1 MKYNKLFSVF
11 AISAVMAASV
21 VSVYGDEVTTQATV
35 EETAESVPATVEAA
49 TTAPTTATTPTTE
62 TVVTAPVT
70 VTANQT
76 ATTATTATTSQAT
89 TDTVVKVYL
98 NNQLIDFGATDYACI
113 MNNRTMVPIRATATA
128 LGMGIEWDGS
138 TNTMTFTRGE
148 DVITHVM
155 GTNVLTINGEP
166 KTYEAYSAV
175 KNNYTY
181 MPLIMLADVTGL
193 DPIWDATTKSVYLEA
208 EQKDEDIKDETE
220 EVIDEETEDEE
231 NEDDEEEEETTK
243 KKPSRNSVFGD
254 DITMLKYLSVTYDTG
269 KDMDGGK
276 GQNYIFNRQGGGYVV
291 ANLHNELY
299 VRELDKNLN
308 VVNSNRFYTDDY
320 EIGGYFYYNN
330 CHYVLYGRDNSDSV
344 SKSITYKLVKYST
357 NFDSVKNVTVSGTN
371 CRIDTPFTKGR
382 AQMILNG
389 KTLTISDTGLRL
401 PENNTSLDCNIVMS
415 FNIDDL
421 TFLGYDITSEGN
433 MDIAAQ
439 KNSGMGQLITYISD
453 NSIACAALSDTR
465 PRGLYLRA
473 EEIGSENEDPSVVT
487 VLKAENSALSKDL
500 GIDLGGF
507 EVSDNYCI
515 VTGTSVEQNKLSDS
529 KQKNVFVATES
540 KSEFNE
546 KYTSLYWLTDYDDDD
561 DVTILYQKLV
571 KVSDNLFLVMWQ
583 ENRDGEA
590 SVIKYGYL
598 DGEGKVVEGLKRAD
612 KDGFVTINGKLSSSQ
627 PLLASDKK
635 SIYYAL
641 TEADGDPI
649 ELYQMVIDVPVKTTK
664 KGK

>member
-1 MKYNKLFSVF
+1 MKYNRLFSVF
-11 AISAVMAASV
+11 AISAVMATSV
-21 VSVYGDEVTTQATV
+21 VSVYGDETATQATT
-35 EETAESVPATVEAA
+35 EETAVSAPATAE
-49 TTAPTTATTPTTE
+49 TTATTPTTE
-62 TVVTAPVT
+62 TVVTAPMT
-70 VTANQT
+70 VTANEP
-76 ATTATTATTSQAT
+76 ATTAPATGTTAATT

-98 NNQLIDFGATDYACI
+98 NDELIDFGATDYACI

-193 DPIWDATTKSVYLEA
+193 DPVWDAVTKSVYLEA
-208 EQKDEDIKDETE
+208 EKTDE
-220 EVIDEETEDEE
+220 EVEDEEVTDEEIEDEE
-231 NEDDEEEEETTK
+231 NEDDEEEEVTTK
-243 KKPSRNSVFGD
+243 KKVSRNSIFGD

-299 VRELDKNLN
+299 VRELDKDLN

-330 CHYVLYGRDNSDSV
+330 CHYVLYGRDNSDRV
-344 SKSITYKLVKYST
+344 GKTIVYKLVKYDT
-357 NFDSVKNVTVSGTN
+357 NFNSVKNVTVSGTN

-382 AQMILNG
+382 TQMILNG
-389 KTLTISDTGLRL
+389 KTLTVSDTGLRL
-401 PENNTSLDCNIVMS
+401 PENNSSLDCNIVMS

-421 TFLGYDITSEGN
+421 TFLGYDITSEDN
-433 MDIAAQ
+433 KDIAAK

-453 NSIACAALSDTR
+453 NSIACAALSDAR

-473 EEIGSENEDPSVVT
+473 EEIGSENEDPSVIT
-487 VLKAENSALSKDL
+487 VLKADNSALDKDL

-515 VTGTSVEQNKLSDS
+515 VTGTSVEQS
-529 KQKNVFVATES
+529 KTSNSKKKNVFVATAS

-546 KYTSLYWLTDYDDDD
+546 KYTSLYWLTDYTDDD

-571 KVSDNLFLVMWQ
+571 KVSDNLFLIMWQ

-612 KDGFVTINGKLSSSQ
+612 KDGFITVNGKLSSAQ

-635 SIYYAL
+635 SIYYTM

-649 ELYQMVIDVPVKTTK
+649 ELYEMVIDVPERSTK